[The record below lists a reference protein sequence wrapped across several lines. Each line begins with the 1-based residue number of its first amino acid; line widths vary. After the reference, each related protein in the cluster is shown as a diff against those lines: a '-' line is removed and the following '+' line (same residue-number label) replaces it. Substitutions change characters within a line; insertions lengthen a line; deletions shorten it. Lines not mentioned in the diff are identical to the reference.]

1 MKMQNIWT
9 SEKWQKMKKPDEQFV
24 KDIKKYAKYVAAD
37 YNKLG
42 LATYLKITPAG
53 TIDLSLGAD
62 KTALGFLEIHRIFRL
77 EAKRDLSSVCSP
89 LIQKHL
95 ITIAGIYL
103 LLNKYGYIKDYM
115 PNYIMLDEIGDE
127 TIQDAQAE
135 LMNLQLI

>member
-1 MKMQNIWT
+1 MKMQNMVM
-9 SEKWQKMKKPDEQFV
+9 SEKWQKMKKPNAQFV
-24 KDIKKYAKYVAAD
+24 KDIKKYAKYIAAD
-37 YNKLG
+37 YEKLG

-77 EAKRDLSSVCSP
+77 EAKRDISSICSP
-89 LIQKHL
+89 LIQKHV

-115 PNYIMLDEIGDE
+115 PNHIMLDEIGDE
-127 TIQDAQAE
+127 TIQEAQIE
-135 LMNLQLI
+135 LINLQLI